1 MPKKNQFHGPQPG
14 LVTPRSDPQPGLVT
28 PRSDPQPGFV
38 TPRSCLAHGSVI
50 TRFNGSCICAAIIMS
65 YALPECL
72 LFNPKFHLLITLT
85 HMKGSKCVFFF
96 VVRRRNFHTRARK
109 VFG

>member
-1 MPKKNQFHGPQPG
+1 MPKKNQFHG
-14 LVTPRSDPQPGLVT
+14 PQPGLVT